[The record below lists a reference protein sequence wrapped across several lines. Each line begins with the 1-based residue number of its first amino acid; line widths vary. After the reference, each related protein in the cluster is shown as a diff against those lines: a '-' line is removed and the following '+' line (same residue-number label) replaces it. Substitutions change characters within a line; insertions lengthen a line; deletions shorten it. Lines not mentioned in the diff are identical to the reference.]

1 VTGPSTITVDEV
13 IVGDEPEAWTAA
25 GFTVDDDGTCR
36 VGHVR
41 IRLVGRERGKRIR
54 SWSLRGVDTDALDGD
69 PTGGDITNID
79 GIPTTASAQPW
90 CEPAEHP
97 NGALI
102 IDHVVLVTPDQQ
114 RTVARFESID
124 LPPRRTRQTDTYGA
138 PFLQTFFRAGE
149 VILELIGPEE
159 PSGDGPAGFFGLA
172 FTVADLDATAAL
184 LGDGLGDIKDAV
196 QPGRRI
202 GTLRHKQ
209 FDVSVA
215 TAFMSAGPDALDTP
229 ATADDPTG

>member
-1 VTGPSTITVDEV
+1 VTGPSTITVDEL
-13 IVGDEPEAWTAA
+13 IVGDEPEAWRAA

-41 IRLVGRERGKRIR
+41 IRLVGRGQGKRIR
-54 SWSLRGVDTDALDGD
+54 SWSLRGVDTDVLDGD

-79 GIPTTASAQPW
+79 GIPTTTSNEPW
-90 CEPAEHP
+90 CDPADHA

-102 IDHVVLVTPDQQ
+102 IDHIVLVTPDQQ
-114 RTVARFESID
+114 RTIARFEAVD
-124 LPPRRTRQTDTYGA
+124 LHPRRTRQTDTYGA

-149 VILELIGPEE
+149 VILELIGPEA
-159 PSGDGPAGFFGLA
+159 PGGDGPAGFFGLA

-184 LGDGLGDIKDAV
+184 LGAGLGDVKDAV

-209 FDVSVA
+209 FDMSVA
-215 TAFMSAGPDALDTP
+215 TAFMSPGPDALG
-229 ATADDPTG
+229 ASAAAGDPTG